1 MVTRAGFITKT
12 QSRLPRFRCR
22 PPGRAPHMFTALSP
36 APSPEAA
43 PSCPDHPDAKV
54 VYWGNYQGP
63 SGQARRARCLP
74 QDARPHTFLV
84 RPADQLAL
92 DLDATPTQ
100 RLVIPDAFSLSMVAR
115 ALSRLAHGSS
125 YRSASAAAR
134 AEAGVPATTSWS
146 LAARWCE
153 SLGRGV
159 WQRLL
164 PHQWSSTAVILPVGL
179 PGTDA
184 MLVVAL
190 DADRGVPLRAE
201 LVPPADL
208 ARLGS
213 ALPGWLRGSPDRVI
227 GCPQALSGFDTRVE
241 RIGSTIGWVEWS
253 LACQEP
259 EATRFVS
266 SIMHEERSVSR
277 MVSEVHAL
285 LGFVPGRGDETA
297 RRFLPQAWDLRSR
310 LLSRGGSF
318 RNIARTNALLGLFV
332 LECHGLAQ
340 PETILVAL
348 ASLLGDASAP
358 MQQAESLMAF

>member
-1 MVTRAGFITKT
+1 
-12 QSRLPRFRCR
+12 
-22 PPGRAPHMFTALSP
+22 MFTALSP
-36 APSPEAA
+36 APPTQSSPC
-43 PSCPDHPDAKV
+43 CPDHPEAKV
-54 VYWGNYQGP
+54 VFWGTYRGP

-74 QDARPHTFLV
+74 EDGRPHTFLV
-84 RPADQLAL
+84 RPVDQLAL
-92 DLDATPTQ
+92 DLEADPTP

-159 WQRLL
+159 VQRLL
-164 PHQWSSTAVILPVGL
+164 PNQWSSTAVILPVGL

-184 MLVVAL
+184 MLVVAM
-190 DADRGVPLRAE
+190 DADRKVPLRAE
-201 LVPPADL
+201 LVAPADL
-208 ARLGS
+208 ARLGGT
-213 ALPGWLRGSPDRVI
+213 LPGWLRGEPQRII
-227 GCPQALSGFDTRVE
+227 GCPQSLSSFSPQVE

-259 EATRFVS
+259 DAARFVGA
-266 SIMHEERSVSR
+266 IMHEERSVSR

-285 LGFVPGRGDETA
+285 LGFVPGQGDETA
-297 RRFLPQAWDLRSR
+297 RALLPRAWDLRSR

-318 RNIARTNALLGLFV
+318 RNVARTNALLGLFV
-332 LECHGLAQ
+332 LECQGLAQ
-340 PETILVAL
+340 PDTILAAL
-348 ASLLGDASAP
+348 TSLLGDASGPA
-358 MQQAESLMAF
+358 QQAEFLVAF